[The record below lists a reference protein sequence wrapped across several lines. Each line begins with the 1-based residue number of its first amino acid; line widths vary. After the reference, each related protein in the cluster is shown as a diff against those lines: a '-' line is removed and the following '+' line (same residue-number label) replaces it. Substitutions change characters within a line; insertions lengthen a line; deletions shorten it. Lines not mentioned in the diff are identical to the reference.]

1 MTTATGKRGKNLYKN
16 AYRWTQ
22 TKKKKVQYQ
31 RSAAV
36 GKSEKIH
43 SGYKWEKKKEKQWT
57 RDSVCRIP
65 KKRGVK
71 ISASKR

>member
-1 MTTATGKRGKNLYKN
+1 MTTATGKREKNLCKN

-22 TKKKKVQYQ
+22 TKKVLYQ

-43 SGYKWEKKKEKQWT
+43 SGYEWGKKVVDKKQRVPHPGKE
-57 RDSVCRIP
+57 
-65 KKRGVK
+65 RGEDLCL
-71 ISASKR
+71 